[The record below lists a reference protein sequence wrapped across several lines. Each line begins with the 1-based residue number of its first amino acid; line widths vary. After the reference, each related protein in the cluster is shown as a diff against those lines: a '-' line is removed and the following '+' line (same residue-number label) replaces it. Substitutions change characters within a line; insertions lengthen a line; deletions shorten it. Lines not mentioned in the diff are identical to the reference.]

1 VIVLVPPLLSVIVVC
16 DEERLPLATIA
27 INNKIT
33 TMPPTTH
40 THGIVYHSLCSV
52 VVVLTV
58 VFVLSCAQHIKLNQ
72 LNAKVTIRHLKKFVV
87 ADKFFIVITFG

>member
-1 VIVLVPPLLSVIVVC
+1 MPAPLSVIVVC
-16 DEERLPLATIA
+16 DEERLPLLKIA
-27 INNKIT
+27 INSKIT

-58 VFVLSCAQHIKLNQ
+58 VFVLSCAQHINVQ
-72 LNAKVTIRHLKKFVV
+72 QPSAKVTIRPLKKLV

>member
-1 VIVLVPPLLSVIVVC
+1 MIVLVPLPLSVIVVC
-16 DEERLPLATIA
+16 DEERLPLLKIA
-27 INNKIT
+27 INSKIT

-52 VVVLTV
+52 VVVVTV
-58 VFVLSCAQHIKLNQ
+58 VFVLSCAQHIKLKQ
-72 LNAKVTIRHLKKFVV
+72 LNAKVTIRHLKKLV